1 MSVIDSHIICRDFI
15 NVEELILMIKDICQT
30 GVMQLVMGS
39 IINKYNI
46 DFSKE
51 EIKEEIIRLTN
62 QLWKLI
68 PMWENN
74 EDWEK

>member
-1 MSVIDSHIICRDFI
+1 MSVIDSHIICKDFI